1 MAGLP
6 CFGRKIE
13 LSENRRPLA
22 PRGAPSHPP
31 VLQQGVPLTFGP
43 QIHCALRSRG
53 NALDQCS
60 LIPHPQSRPDTHLPH
75 WGRGAERRTVG
86 GRCSQTKSGLS
97 CRVGSRVAC
106 ETQGDTGRRVSGG
119 ATRKPRDESG
129 QARAAP
135 PPPVGG
141 GVEIAPSFR
150 PCPPVPPSPP
160 PRHPGFQFCSLESC
174 PCFQGVLCKRGGG
187 HRDGGDKRSGA
198 SEGNIA
204 PRPQVCPAFCSRA
217 GRRRQGSS
225 LRSKRG
231 AEWEFPLQE
240 TVSNVSP
247 PPRWAW
253 SWGSGEG
260 ALGTHCGHVLTL
272 PHAGH
277 RRRQPWACGGSQR
290 PGPAP

>member
-1 MAGLP
+1 MDW
-6 CFGRKIE
+6 I
-13 LSENRRPLA
+13 S
-22 PRGAPSHPP
+22 APSSPTP
-31 VLQQGVPLTFGP
+31 T
-43 QIHCALRSRG
+43 
-53 NALDQCS
+53 
-60 LIPHPQSRPDTHLPH
+60 SRPDTHLPH

-86 GRCSQTKSGLS
+86 GRAPHPVISSGRCSQTKSGLS
-97 CRVGSRVAC
+97 CRAGSRVAC
-106 ETQGDTGRRVSGG
+106 ETQGDMGRGVSGG
-119 ATRKPRDESG
+119 AMRKPRDESG

-135 PPPVGG
+135 PPASRRGCGDSTVF
-141 GVEIAPSFR
+141 PSLS
-150 PCPPVPPSPP
+150 PSPPP

-187 HRDGGDKRSGA
+187 HKDGGDKRSGA
-198 SEGNIA
+198 SEGNTA

-217 GRRRQGSS
+217 GRSRQGSS
-225 LRSKRG
+225 LRSERG

-247 PPRWAW
+247 PPQWAW

-260 ALGTHCGHVLTL
+260 ALGTHCGHALTL

-277 RRRQPWACGGSQR
+277 RRRQPWARGGSQW